1 MKYYRR
7 EDCRLCNSKNLSEVL
22 SLTPTP
28 WADDYRKKENLDKS
42 QEIIPMDILKCEDC
56 GNAQL
61 THVIDATEVYLN
73 YTYETASTLGLGGHF
88 EESANSLFELFS
100 PNQNGLAID
109 IGSNDGILL
118 SHFKNKGM
126 KVLGVDPMP
135 GIAEKATSNGIPT
148 IGDFFNTSLAEKIKN
163 DHGAATIISS
173 NNLVAD
179 TDELTQFIEDIKIL
193 MNKES
198 IFFFETFYLYLQI
211 KNFVWDFT
219 YHEHYS
225 YFTVK
230 PLIIYFKKLGL
241 EIIDVEPNLTKGGSM
256 RCSLQL
262 IDGKNKIQPSVDKF
276 VKLEE
281 EMGFPKND
289 VFNEYSNKITQ
300 SKSNFINK
308 INELRASDKKIA
320 AYGASATSTTLIYH
334 YEMGDYIEYIVDDF
348 EVKQGLYSPGY
359 KIPCY
364 HPDKIYEEMPDYII
378 VLAWRYHEKIISKHQ
393 KYLDQGGKFIIPL
406 PEFKIISK

>member
-28 WADDYRKKENLDKS
+28 WADDYRTKENLHKS
-42 QEIIPMDILKCEDC
+42 QEVIPMDILKCEDC
-56 GNAQL
+56 GHAQL

-88 EESANSLFELFS
+88 EESANSLFKLFS
-100 PNQNGLAID
+100 PNKSGLAID

-163 DHGAATIISS
+163 DHGSATIISS

-193 MNKES
+193 MDKES

-230 PLIIYFKKLGL
+230 PLIEYFKKLGL
-241 EIIDVEPNLTKGGSM
+241 EIIDVEPNSTKGGSM

-262 IDGKNKIQPSVDKF
+262 INGNNKIQPSVDKF

-281 EMGFPKND
+281 EMGFPNND
-289 VFNEYSNKITQ
+289 VYDKYSNKIAQ
-300 SKSNFINK
+300 SKSNFINQ
-308 INELRASDKKIA
+308 INFSKLAKNSVSHRLDIKNNF
-320 AYGASATSTTLIYH
+320 TS
-334 YEMGDYIEYIVDDF
+334 
-348 EVKQGLYSPGY
+348 
-359 KIPCY
+359 
-364 HPDKIYEEMPDYII
+364 II
-378 VLAWRYHEKIISKHQ
+378 I
-393 KYLDQGGKFIIPL
+393 
-406 PEFKIISK
+406 

>member
-7 EDCRLCNSKNLSEVL
+7 EDCRLCGSKNLSEVV

-28 WADDYRKKENLDKS
+28 WADDYRTKENLGKP
-42 QEIIPMDILKCEDC
+42 QEVIPMDIFKCEDC
-56 GNAQL
+56 GQAQL
-61 THVIDATEVYLN
+61 SHVIDATEVYLN

-100 PNQNGLAID
+100 PNKGGLAVD

-118 SHFKNKGM
+118 SHFKTKGM

-148 IGDFFNTSLAEKIKN
+148 IGDFFNTFLAEKIKN

-179 TDELTQFIEDIKIL
+179 TDDLTQFIEDIKIL

-230 PLIIYFKKLGL
+230 PLITYFKKLGL

-262 IDGKNKIQPSVDKF
+262 SGGNNKIQPSVDKF

-281 EMGFPKND
+281 EMGFPGND
-289 VFNEYSNKITQ
+289 VFNTYSNKIAQ
-300 SKSNFINK
+300 SKSYFIDQINK
-308 INELRASDKKIA
+308 LKNNNKIV

-334 YEMGDYIEYIVDDF
+334 YEMGEYIEYLVDDF

-359 KIPCY
+359 QIPCY
-364 HPDKIYEEMPDYII
+364 HPDKIYEDMPDFII
-378 VLAWRYHEKIISKHQ
+378 ILAWRYHEKIISKHQ

-406 PEFKIISK
+406 PEFKIISN

>member
-7 EDCRLCNSKNLSEVL
+7 EDCRLCNSKDLVEVL
-22 SLTPTP
+22 SLTGTP
-28 WADDYRKKENLDKS
+28 WADDYRKKENLDKT
-42 QEIIPMDILKCEDC
+42 QEVIPMDILQCQDC
-56 GNAQL
+56 GHAQL

-88 EESANSLFELFS
+88 QESANSIFELFS
-100 PNQNGLAID
+100 PNKDGLAVD

-148 IGDFFNTSLAEKIKN
+148 IGDFFNTELAEKIKN
-163 DHGAATIISS
+163 DHGAAAIITS

-198 IFFFETFYLYLQI
+198 VFFFETFYLYLQI

-230 PLIIYFKKLGL
+230 PLTKYFKNLGL

-262 IDGKNKIQPSVDKF
+262 INGKNEIQPSVDKF

-281 EMGFPKND
+281 EMGFPNKE
-289 VFNEYSNKITQ
+289 VFREYSKKIDE
-300 SKSNFINK
+300 SKSYFINQ
-308 INELRASDKKIA
+308 INELTKNNKKIA

-334 YEMGDYIEYIVDDF
+334 YEMGDYLEYIVDDF

-364 HPDKIYEEMPDYII
+364 HPDKIYEDKPDYII
-378 VLAWRYHEKIISKHQ
+378 ILAWRYYEKIVSKHQ

>member
-22 SLTPTP
+22 SLTATP
-28 WADDYRKKENLDKS
+28 WADDYRIKENLHKT
-42 QEIIPMDILKCEDC
+42 QEIIPMDILQCGDC
-56 GNAQL
+56 GHAQL
-61 THVIDATEVYLN
+61 SHVIDATEVYLN

-88 EESANSLFELFS
+88 EGSANSIFELFA
-100 PNQNGLAID
+100 PNKDGLAVD

-135 GIAEKATSNGIPT
+135 GIAEKATGNGIPT
-148 IGDFFNTSLAEKIKN
+148 IGDFFNTNLAKKIKK
-163 DHGAATIISS
+163 DYGAAEIITS

-179 TDELTQFIEDIKIL
+179 TDNLTQFIEDIKIL
-193 MNKES
+193 MNKDS

-230 PLIIYFKKLGL
+230 PLISYFKKLGL

-256 RCSLQL
+256 RVSLQL
-262 IDGKNKIQPSVDKF
+262 LDGKNKVQDSVDKF

-281 EMGFPKND
+281 EMGFPSEK
-289 VFNEYSNKITQ
+289 VFTDYSNKIHQ
-300 SKSNFINK
+300 SKNHFVSQIDN
-308 INELRASDKKIA
+308 LRKNNKKIA

-334 YEMGDYIEYIVDDF
+334 YDMGDYLEYIVDDF
-348 EVKQGLYSPGY
+348 KVKQGLYSPGF
-359 KIPCY
+359 KIPCL
-364 HPDKIYEEMPDYII
+364 HPDKIYEDMPDYII
-378 VLAWRYHEKIISKHQ
+378 ILAWRYHEKIISKHQ

-406 PEFKIISK
+406 PEFKIISR